1 MIRIGNILINPDE
14 VSSIHL
20 DLTSSSVHRDRGSQ
34 IIQVIYKN
42 GVVKNFLD
50 REIGLSYDEFIK
62 LFLENQEKE
71 ESDRIFRAM
80 AALKS
85 LNNG

>member
-1 MIRIGNILINPDE
+1 MIRIGSILINPDE

-20 DLTSSSVHRDRGSQ
+20 DLTSSSVHRDRGAQ

-71 ESDRIFRAM
+71 ESDRIFRVM

>member
-1 MIRIGNILINPDE
+1 MIRIGSILINPDE

-20 DLTSSSVHRDRGSQ
+20 DLTSSSVHRDRGAQ

-62 LFLENQEKE
+62 LFLENQEKA
-71 ESDRIFRAM
+71 ESDRIFRAI
-80 AALKS
+80 ATLKS